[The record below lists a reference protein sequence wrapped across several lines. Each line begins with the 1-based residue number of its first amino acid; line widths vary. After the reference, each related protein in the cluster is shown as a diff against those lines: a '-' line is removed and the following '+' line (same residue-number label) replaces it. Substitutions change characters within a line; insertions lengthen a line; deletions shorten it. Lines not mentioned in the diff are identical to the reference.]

1 MASRAAVEGGHHGR
15 SQRFSLVLVKPQRIV
30 ANRSAHQITAGDCS
44 TGADAMRSLFA
55 TGLLLVLCSSANAAT
70 VHHARARHPAAE
82 RPRANTTP
90 PARFAVPG

>member
-1 MASRAAVEGGHHGR
+1 
-15 SQRFSLVLVKPQRIV
+15 
-30 ANRSAHQITAGDCS
+30 
-44 TGADAMRSLFA
+44 MRSLFA

-90 PARFAVPG
+90 PARFAVPGWSDDATLRWLNSASSNVGRGG